1 MKTLSFMTTTSLL
14 TLLLLLFSCTD
25 DDTTVAEDT
34 AKEQLQQLSGT
45 YMDLEPYAYGEAFG
59 QRIFTFGDGTW
70 TLRFTLGLDPQ
81 LAQPVFEFRTYGTYE
96 VLEPSAVVAEAY
108 EALFLEEKKFLTLK
122 TDNEQLA
129 TAFGLASCGLEPNV
143 EKDISVE
150 GCALWAAVAV
160 CNEDHDL
167 LSLDE
172 EGLLYFGERP
182 ADNNMC
188 TADRRPTALTPA
200 VTKI

>member
-1 MKTLSFMTTTSLL
+1 
-14 TLLLLLFSCTD
+14 
-25 DDTTVAEDT
+25 
-34 AKEQLQQLSGT
+34 
-45 YMDLEPYAYGEAFG
+45 
-59 QRIFTFGDGTW
+59 
-70 TLRFTLGLDPQ
+70 
-81 LAQPVFEFRTYGTYE
+81 
-96 VLEPSAVVAEAY
+96 
-108 EALFLEEKKFLTLK
+108 EEKKFLTLK